1 MNFDE
6 YRDIVEKE
14 ASTLSHKEKVALC
27 LICCSRLS
35 PLYSKFS
42 AVECWGDESVLSQ
55 SRQAANG
62 WLCGASVDVG
72 ALSKQLSK
80 VIPDTEDFGSALGS
94 FALNAGV
101 AHEHLLE
108 QIKSKEYAPLIY
120 VLQNCYDTIDFYVQ
134 ELLDPECNGGVSE
147 SDIENHLAMVNEI
160 NWQLSMLNRVKDSK
174 DLVKL
179 AGDQGIEP
187 ILNIA

>member
-6 YRDIVEKE
+6 YKEIVEKE
-14 ASTLSHKEKVALC
+14 AGNLSHEERVALC

-42 AVECWGDESVLSQ
+42 AVEGWGDELVLSQ

-62 WLCGASVDVG
+62 WLSGASIDVG
-72 ALSKQLSK
+72 DLSKQLSK

-101 AHEHLLE
+101 AHEYLLE
-108 QIKSKEYAPLIY
+108 QIQSKEYVALIY

-147 SDIENHLAMVNEI
+147 SDIENHVAMVNEI
-160 NWQLSMLNRVKDSK
+160 NWQLSMLNKVKGNK
-174 DLVKL
+174 DLVKF
-179 AGDQGIEP
+179 AGDQGVEP